1 MRMPIG
7 FLLTLLVL
15 AFAQPARAQFDHKVP
30 FDDSGIWHR
39 NVQQGVEALTVA
51 TVIGGSLWFGG
62 ESRTGKTFWQSF
74 DSSALG
80 AVGATAGKYIFTRA
94 RPSQTDDP
102 TKWFQG
108 KGHYSFPS
116 GEVTLTSSAIAPF
129 VLEYGHE
136 HPAVYALELLPLYD
150 AIARVKT
157 HSHWQTDVLAGYSLG
172 FAAGYV
178 AHQQDNPWFLR
189 AMPHGFA
196 VGIRSQF

>member
-1 MRMPIG
+1 MRM
-7 FLLTLLVL
+7 FLVL
-15 AFAQPARAQFDHKVP
+15 LLALPSLAIVQPAHAQFDHKVP

-39 NVQQGVEALTVA
+39 NVQQGVEVA
-51 TVIGGSLWFGG
+51 TVLTVVGGSLWFGG
-62 ESRTGKTFWQSF
+62 DSRIGKAFWQSF
-74 DSSALG
+74 DSSAVG
-80 AVGATAGKYIFTRA
+80 AIGATAGKYAFTRA

-116 GEVTLTSSAIAPF
+116 GEVTLTSSAITPF
-129 VLEYGHE
+129 ILEYE
-136 HPAVYALELLPLYD
+136 HDYPAVYALELLPLYD

-172 FAAGYV
+172 FGAGYL
-178 AHQQDNPWFLR
+178 AYQQDSPWILK
-189 AMPHGFA
+189 AMPHGIA